1 MAPYILT
8 IIVVA
13 GVVGRVRPPAQ
24 EGKVYEKQ

>member
-1 MAPYILT
+1 LT

-24 EGKVYEKQ
+24 EGKPYEKQ